1 MIPERALK
9 LLDKDGFIS
18 AYYEGMRAGEK
29 CKDAFEAVNL
39 EYEMYFQKP
48 KYADYRS
55 FANVRDYKLKKIKK
69 QARKYMKDNLF
80 KP

>member
-18 AYYEGMRAGEK
+18 AYFEGIRAGEK
-29 CKDAFEAVNL
+29 CKDAFNAVNK

-55 FANVRDYKLKKIKK
+55 FAGVRDYGLKKIKIEVK
-69 QARKYMKDNLF
+69 RFLKK
-80 KP
+80 

>member
-18 AYYEGMRAGEK
+18 AYYEGIRAGEK
-29 CKDAFEAVNL
+29 CKDAFEAVNR
-39 EYEMYFQKP
+39 EYEMYYKKP

-55 FANVRDYKLKKIKK
+55 FAGVRDYELKKIKIEVK
-69 QARKYMKDNLF
+69 RFLKD
-80 KP
+80 K